1 MVFLCSSR
9 RRHTRGALGTGV
21 QTCALPIL
29 GALFCTTIVDSMDL
43 AFGSGSQ
50 VDGIG
55 LVFILGM
62 GIIVLGIAIMIAM
75 ALTRPAF
82 FRGET
87 LSRGVSDGTEDQE
100 LDELPV

>member
-1 MVFLCSSR
+1 
-9 RRHTRGALGTGV
+9 
-21 QTCALPIL
+21 
-29 GALFCTTIVDSMDL
+29 MDP

-87 LSRGVSDGTEDQE
+87 LSRGVSDGTESSEERRVGKTVVRQCSSRWSPYHYTQNTNNFNT
-100 LDELPV
+100 LHTPTLSPTIST